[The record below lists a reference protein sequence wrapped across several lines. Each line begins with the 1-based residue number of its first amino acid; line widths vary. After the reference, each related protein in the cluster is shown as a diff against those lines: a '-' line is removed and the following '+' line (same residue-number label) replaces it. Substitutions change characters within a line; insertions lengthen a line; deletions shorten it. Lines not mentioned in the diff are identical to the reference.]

1 MDSIRKDS
9 IKEDS
14 ISIKKEFE
22 TALVDNGEKCRL
34 PQSFSSQYKICS
46 CLQYA
51 DNKRTYLAQGE
62 SEGRKYIIKCAG
74 QEYKAFLKE
83 EAELLRQGGF
93 SFLPHFV
100 SYCEEDG
107 EAYLVREYI
116 EGNTLWDIVEAQGA
130 FSPQNALSVLYR
142 IAGALKQ
149 LHGHKPPYIHRDL
162 KPQNIVMTVKWECY
176 LIDMGTARQTDDGK
190 EHDTVII
197 GTRSV
202 AAPEQFG
209 YSQSDARTDIYA
221 FGILMHY
228 LLTGN
233 MTVGGQGELPDALWK
248 MIQKCVE
255 FDPQRR
261 YQSVGELEE
270 ELLAI
275 MTGKKRPDKSW
286 KPAKRALLA
295 AAVLVCILFGVKLGA
310 GLLNPKV
317 EFPDPLLE
325 EAVRQELGKSDG
337 EAIYKKDLTRV
348 DELLIC
354 GDVVFDDYESHRIY
368 NNVYWIGGEAISA
381 QGTIKDISIL
391 KDMPNLQ
398 VLVLDNQGITDLSPL
413 EDLDLKKVSL
423 CGNPLNDIG
432 PLQNSASLTEL
443 YLEGTQVSDLS
454 ALADKKML
462 ETLQIAYTDVSSL
475 EPLRD
480 SQIST
485 LAMFVIPCE
494 DYSVLYDLP
503 LKILYADNLPSD
515 VIERLAEVGGL
526 QKFTVYRS
534 GVTDLKVFAGFSE
547 LQALDLWD
555 NHVVSLEGIENLPN
569 LNILT
574 IGENP
579 IEYADIPENN
589 SLTFL
594 EIRRTKI
601 RDFSFTRNLKYLKD
615 LQIDM
620 DQKPY
625 LEEQIPNPNFNVNV
639 WN

>member
-1 MDSIRKDS
+1 MDSKN
-9 IKEDS
+9 
-14 ISIKKEFE
+14 SIKKEFE
-22 TALVDNGEKCRL
+22 TALPDNGEECRL
-34 PQSFSSQYKICS
+34 PQSFYFQYRICS

-51 DNKRTYLAQGE
+51 DPKRTYLVQEE

-74 QEYKAFLKE
+74 QEYKTFLKE
-83 EAELLRQGGF
+83 EAELLRQGEF
-93 SFLPHFV
+93 YFLPHFV
-100 SYCEEDG
+100 GYCEEGG

-116 EGNTLWDIVEAQGA
+116 EGNTLWDIVETQGA
-130 FSPQNALSVLYR
+130 FPQKEALFVLYR
-142 IAGALKQ
+142 IAGALKL

-162 KPQNIVMTVKWECY
+162 KPQNIVLTMKGECY
-176 LIDMGTARQTDDGK
+176 LIDMGTARQTEDGK

-221 FGILMHY
+221 FGILMNY

-233 MTVGGQGELPDALWK
+233 MTVGGQGDLPDALWG

-261 YQSVGELEE
+261 YQSAGELEE
-270 ELLAI
+270 EILAI
-275 MTGKKRPDKSW
+275 MTGKKRPDKSR
-286 KPAKRALLA
+286 KPAKWVLLA
-295 AAVLVCILFGVKLGA
+295 AAVLVCILFSVKMGE

-348 DELLIC
+348 AELLIC
-354 GDVVFDDYESHRIY
+354 GDVIFDDYESHRIY
-368 NNVYWIGGEAISA
+368 NNVYWIGGEVITA

-391 KDMPNLQ
+391 RDMPNLQ
-398 VLVLDNQGITDLSPL
+398 VLVLDNQGVTDLSPL
-413 EDLDLKKVSL
+413 EKLDLKKVSL
-423 CGNPLNDIG
+423 CGNPLNDIS

-462 ETLQIAYTDVSSL
+462 KTLHIAFTDVSSL

-480 SQIST
+480 SRIST
-485 LAMFVIPCE
+485 LAMFMIPCE
-494 DYSVLYDLP
+494 DYSVLYSLP
-503 LKILYADNLPSD
+503 LKVLYTDNLS
-515 VIERLAEVGGL
+515 AEVMEGL
-526 QKFTVYRS
+526 TQVDSLQVFTAYRS
-534 GVTDLKVFAGFSE
+534 GVTGLKVFEGFSN
-547 LQALDLWD
+547 LQVLDLWD
-555 NHVVSLEGIENLPN
+555 NRVISLEGIENLPN
-569 LNILT
+569 LRSLQ

-589 SLTFL
+589 ALTFL
-594 EIRRTKI
+594 GVRKTKI
-601 RDFSFTRNLKYLKD
+601 KDFSFAGNLKYLKN
-615 LQIDM
+615 LEIDM

-625 LEEQIPNPNFNVNV
+625 LEEQIPNPNFTVNV
-639 WN
+639 MTD

>member
-1 MDSIRKDS
+1 MDLKD
-9 IKEDS
+9 
-14 ISIKKEFE
+14 SIKKEFE
-22 TALVDNGEKCRL
+22 TALMDNREECRL
-34 PQSFSSQYKICS
+34 PQSFSSQYRICS

-51 DNKRTYLAQGE
+51 DHKRTYLAQGE
-62 SEGRKYIIKCAG
+62 SDGRKYIIKCAG

-83 EAELLRQGGF
+83 EAELLRQGEF

-100 SYCEEDG
+100 GYCEEDG

-116 EGNTLWDIVEAQGA
+116 EGNTLWDIGEAQGA
-130 FSPQNALSVLYR
+130 FPQKEALFVLYR

-162 KPQNIVMTVKWECY
+162 KPQNIVMTVKEECY
-176 LIDMGTARQTDDGK
+176 LIDMGTARQTGDGK

-221 FGILMHY
+221 FGILMNY

-233 MTVGGQGELPDALWK
+233 MTVEGQGELPDALWG

-261 YQSVGELEE
+261 YQSAGELEE
-270 ELLAI
+270 ELQAI
-275 MTGKKRPDKSW
+275 MTGKKRPNKSR
-286 KPAKRALLA
+286 KPVKWALLA
-295 AAVLVCILFGVKLGA
+295 AAVLVCVLFGAKMGA
-310 GLLNPKV
+310 GLLDSKV

-325 EAVRQELGKSDG
+325 KAVRQELGKSDG
-337 EAIYKKDLTRV
+337 EVIYKKDLTRV
-348 DELLIC
+348 AELLIC

-368 NNVYWIGGEAISA
+368 NNVYWIGGEVISA

-391 KDMPNLQ
+391 RDMPNLQ
-398 VLVLDNQGITDLSPL
+398 ILVLDNQGVTDLSPL

-423 CGNPLNDIG
+423 CGNPLNDIS

-443 YLEGTQVSDLS
+443 YIEGTQVSDLS

-462 ETLQIAYTDVSSL
+462 KTLHIAFTDVSSL

-503 LKILYADNLPSD
+503 LKVLYTDNLPAD

-526 QKFTVYRS
+526 QRFTAYKS

-547 LQALDLWD
+547 LQELDLWD

-569 LNILT
+569 LSILQ

-594 EIRRTKI
+594 GIRKTKI
-601 RDFSFTRNLKYLKD
+601 KDFSFTGNLKYLMD
-615 LQIDM
+615 LEIDM